1 MKNKILKYII
11 IGFYLI
17 SLFTESF
24 SGSGGVLGIFAL
36 IFGGFSILIGNFL
49 AFGVWTANIL
59 FFIAFIRKSKLNTKL
74 TLSGIAVLLGLLAIF
89 VTDLPMHMGSSTSP
103 VKIGIGFYFWMGSLI
118 LLLGKNLTEY
128 IKLNKK

>member
-1 MKNKILKYII
+1 MNNKILNYLI
-11 IGFYLI
+11 IGLYLI

-24 SGSGGVLGIFAL
+24 SGSGGVYGILSL
-36 IFGGFSILIGNFL
+36 IFGGLSILIGNLF
-49 AFGVWTANIL
+49 AFGAWTANIL

-74 TLSGIAVLLGLLAIF
+74 TLSGFALLLGVLAVF

-103 VKIGIGFYFWMGSLI
+103 VKIGIGFYFWIGSLT
-118 LLLGKNLTEY
+118 LLFVKNFTEY